1 MDLQLEVQKL
11 RKYMEENMEVFLQSE
26 VTDLQKKLKKLLRH
40 FISLTAMYEEQQ
52 NVIKK
57 LKKEAIET
65 IGKVIISCLLTQS
78 D

>member
-11 RKYMEENMEVFLQSE
+11 RKYMEENVEVFLQSE
-26 VTDLQKKLKKLLRH
+26 VADLQKKLKKLLRH

>member
-1 MDLQLEVQKL
+1 
-11 RKYMEENMEVFLQSE
+11 MEVFLQSE
-26 VTDLQKKLKKLLRH
+26 ITDLQKKLKKLLRH

-78 D
+78 DQKSQFDNPITHHDDDM

>member
-1 MDLQLEVQKL
+1 MDLQVEIQKL
-11 RKYMEENMEVFLQSE
+11 RKYREDNMEVFLQSE

-57 LKKEAIET
+57 LKKEAIEV
-65 IGKVIISCLLTQS
+65 IGKVIISYLLTQS

>member
-1 MDLQLEVQKL
+1 MDLQLEVLEL
-11 RKYMEENMEVFLQSE
+11 RKYMEENVEVFLQSE
-26 VTDLQKKLKKLLRH
+26 VADLQKKLKKLLRH
-40 FISLTAMYEEQQ
+40 FISLTGMYEEQQ

-65 IGKVIISCLLTQS
+65 IGKVIISYLFAQS

>member
-11 RKYMEENMEVFLQSE
+11 RKYMEDNMEVFLQSE
-26 VTDLQKKLKKLLRH
+26 ITDLQKKLKKSLRH
-40 FISLTAMYEEQQ
+40 FISLTGMCEEQQ

>member
-1 MDLQLEVQKL
+1 MDLQVEIQKL
-11 RKYMEENMEVFLQSE
+11 RKYREDNMEVFLQSE

>member
-1 MDLQLEVQKL
+1 MDLQLEVLKL
-11 RKYMEENMEVFLQSE
+11 RKYMEENVEVFLQSE
-26 VTDLQKKLKKLLRH
+26 VADLQKKLKKLLRH
-40 FISLTAMYEEQQ
+40 FISLTGMYEEQQ

-65 IGKVIISCLLTQS
+65 IGKVIISYLFAQS